1 MDYFELANEQYNS
14 KNYYKA
20 IDLYK
25 KAVSTGINEASSLY
39 NCAVCFIK
47 LKNYGSAISLLKSAI
62 NKKEDSKYYFNLGF
76 CFTMLSDNKKA
87 LLNFNRAWALDNYD
101 EDCKK
106 AIDNILNTLK
116 K

>member
-1 MDYFELANEQYNS
+1 MNYFELANEEYIS

-47 LKNYGSAISLLKSAI
+47 LKKYESAVGLLKSALM
-62 NKKEDSKYYFNLGF
+62 KKEDSKYYFNLGF
-76 CFTMLSDNKKA
+76 CFSMLGDNKKA
-87 LLNFNRAWALDNYD
+87 LLNFNRAWAYDNYD

-106 AIDNILNTLK
+106 AIDNILRILK